1 MILEALVSQLEQ
13 RFQHEKRA
21 RVCMWFDERSE
32 FGRLLPLLE
41 AHVASRTKPPFVLL
55 AYDKAQRHGQIWLKH
70 QVHQRLEAASPGERA
85 KLRFVVYVPLPEE
98 RLDATDRDD
107 DGCLDLLE
115 EFRAVGVFF
124 RIGGKKPTLFSFLK
138 QAGVVL
144 PDGPSDQRR
153 LYEGGRDSLLAKYSA
168 KFVDRPPVFWETTL
182 TPDVAQ
188 SRLIGDVDQSLFE
201 LAADPDA
208 AWAALHEKG
217 LDQELVVM
225 VKERYGF
232 EAPGRAP
239 SDWVRDFVTT
249 VALTET
255 FLGYGE
261 PADFPLKGKL
271 PPLPLRQHHVALVH
285 RWLRDAEYRPAWDRR
300 VEEAEQDVDLTT
312 WAESHPAGRSV
323 AFPHLV
329 WQRWRHTWKE
339 FEAASAKDSTTETFF
354 TNTRTVL
361 AEQAEFLKARDQE
374 IGHWQL
380 LRDLDV
386 LVTACAN
393 ARKDVGAASE
403 ARAHVALF
411 VKHAREIDGAHLEIR
426 YAAEEAGLPAVA
438 KVADRAYAAYTNTL
452 NEAFFKQVAET
463 KSLDGLGLPG
473 VTQQLEKSVWK
484 AHGRRAVVIVDAL
497 RYDCAVAIGERLR
510 GQNVEVTPVLAVLP
524 TVTPVGM
531 TAMLPLSDTAVDV
544 ELKQNSLHPK
554 VGGKD
559 FAARAARLAF
569 LTEFGADCRD
579 ISEVESSSSLPD
591 AGDLLVVYGHEEVD
605 SIGHGQAET
614 LIRHVHLEIERLA
627 RLVRKLHRW
636 GYAGVHIITDHGFIL
651 LDEQKLPAEVN
662 CDKSWCHVLKERYA
676 LVPASADLP
685 LVTLPFAWSS
695 DYRVA
700 VPPGLAFFK
709 AEKSFS
715 HGGAALQELVIPYLV
730 SRGHAP
736 QGKRVAIE
744 IVLPTFELQRPAVKV
759 TVRVAASPS
768 QKDAQQSLSFS
779 ESGRTLSLE
788 VLRRAA
794 DGTATTVL
802 ASKAKELRIE
812 PKDKEQSVTLF
823 FHTAQSF
830 QKGELLELDIRD
842 VETTEQFPPGGIK
855 LTVGRDM

>member
-21 RVCMWFDERSE
+21 RICLWFDERSE
-32 FGRLLPLLE
+32 FARLLPLLD

-70 QVHQRLEAASPGERA
+70 QVHQRFEAASPAERA
-85 KLRFVVYVPLPEE
+85 SLRVVVYVPLPEE
-98 RLDATDRDD
+98 RLDATNRDD
-107 DGCLDLLE
+107 EVCLDLLE
-115 EFRAVGVFF
+115 EFRAIGVFF
-124 RIGGKKPTLFSFLK
+124 RIGGKRPTLFSFLK
-138 QAGVVL
+138 QAGVAL

-188 SRLIGDVDQSLFE
+188 SRLIGDVDQTILE
-201 LAADPDA
+201 LAADPDT

-217 LDQELVVM
+217 LGQELAVM

-239 SDWVRDFVTT
+239 TEWVREFVTT

-255 FLGYGE
+255 FFGYGE
-261 PADFPLKGKL
+261 PADFPLKNKL
-271 PPLPLRQHHVALVH
+271 PPLPVRAHHVALVH

-300 VEEAEQDVDLTT
+300 VEEVETDVDLSA
-312 WAESHPAGRSV
+312 WADGHPAGRSV

-329 WQRWRHTWKE
+329 WQRWRRTWQE
-339 FEAASAKDSTTETFF
+339 FEAASAKESSTESFF
-354 TNTRTVL
+354 SKTRAVL

-380 LRDLDV
+380 LRDLDA
-386 LVTACAN
+386 LVTACAR
-393 ARKDVGAASE
+393 ARKDVNASDE
-403 ARAHVALF
+403 PHAHVALF

-438 KVADRAYAAYTNTL
+438 KVADRAYASYTNAL
-452 NEAFFKQVAET
+452 NEAFFKQIAAA

-473 VTQQLEKSVWK
+473 VTQQLEKSIWK
-484 AHGRRAVVIVDAL
+484 GHGRRAVIIVDAL
-497 RYDCAVAIGERLR
+497 RYDCAVAIGEHLR
-510 GQNVEVTPVLAVLP
+510 GQSVEITPVLAMLP
-524 TVTPVGM
+524 TITPVGM
-531 TAMLPLSDTAVDV
+531 TAMLPLSGSTVEV

-559 FAARAARLAF
+559 FAARAARLTF
-569 LTEFGADCRD
+569 LDEFGADCRD
-579 ISEVESSSSLPD
+579 ISEVESASVLPD

-627 RLVRKLHRW
+627 RLVRKFHRW
-636 GYAGVHIITDHGFIL
+636 GYGHVHIVTDHGFIL
-651 LDEQKLPAEVN
+651 LDEQKLPSEVE

-676 LVPASADLP
+676 IVPASADIP
-685 LVTLPFAWSS
+685 LVTLPLSWAPE
-695 DYRVA
+695 YRVA

-715 HGGAALQELVIPYLV
+715 HGGAALQELVIPHLV
-730 SRGHAP
+730 SRGQAP
-736 QGKRVAIE
+736 QGKRVALE
-744 IVLPTFELQRPAVKV
+744 VVLPTFELQRPAVKV
-759 TVRVAASPS
+759 TVRVAASAA
-768 QKDAQQSLSFS
+768 QKDAQLPIFS

-794 DGTATTVL
+794 DGSATSVL

-823 FHTAQSF
+823 FHTAASF

>member
-1 MILEALVSQLEQ
+1 MILEALANQLEQ
-13 RFQHEKRA
+13 RFQYEKRA
-21 RVCMWFDERSE
+21 RVCLWFDERSE
-32 FGRLLPLLE
+32 FARLLPLLD
-41 AHVASRTKPPFVLL
+41 AHVTSRTKPPFVLL
-55 AYDKAQRHGQIWLKH
+55 SYDKAQRHGQIWLKH
-70 QVHQRLEAASPGERA
+70 QVHQRLEAASAAERA
-85 KLRFVVYVPLPEE
+85 SLRFVVYIPLPEE
-98 RLDATDRDD
+98 RLEASKRDD
-107 DGCLDLLE
+107 EVSLDFLE
-115 EFRAVGVFF
+115 EFRAIGVFF
-124 RIGGKKPTLFSFLK
+124 RISGKRPTLFSFLR

-188 SRLIGDVDQSLFE
+188 SRLIGDVDQTLFE

-208 AWAALHEKG
+208 AWAALHENG

-225 VKERYGF
+225 VRERYGF
-232 EAPGRAP
+232 EAPERRP
-239 SDWVRDFVTT
+239 SEWVRDFVMT

-255 FLGYGE
+255 FIGYGE
-261 PADFPLKGKL
+261 PADFPLKNRL
-271 PPLPLRQHHVALVH
+271 PALPVRQHHVALVH

-300 VEEAEQDVDLTT
+300 VEEAEQDVDLAA
-312 WAESHPAGRSV
+312 WADGHPAGRSV

-329 WQRWRHTWKE
+329 WQRWRRTWRE
-339 FEAASAKDSTTETFF
+339 FEAASAKESATETFF
-354 TNTRTVL
+354 TNNRTVL

-374 IGHWQL
+374 IGQWQL

-393 ARKDVGAASE
+393 ARKAVNAASE

-411 VKHAREIDGAHLEIR
+411 VEHAREIDGAHLEIR
-426 YAAEEAGLPAVA
+426 YAAEETGLPAVA

-452 NEAFFKQVAET
+452 NEAFFKQIAAT
-463 KSLDGLGLPG
+463 RSLDGLGLPG
-473 VTQQLEKSVWK
+473 VTQHLEKSIWK
-484 AHGRRAVVIVDAL
+484 GHGRRAVVIVDAL
-497 RYDCAVAIGERLR
+497 RYDCAVAIGAYLR
-510 GQNVEVTPVLAVLP
+510 GQSVEVTPLLAMLP

-531 TAMLPLSDTAVDV
+531 TAMLPLSGATVEV
-544 ELKQNSLHPK
+544 ELKNNSIHPN

-559 FAARAARLAF
+559 FAARVARVAF

-579 ISEVESSSSLPD
+579 IAEVESSSSLPD
-591 AGDLLVVYGHEEVD
+591 AGELLVVYGHEEVD

-636 GYAGVHIITDHGFIL
+636 GYPSVHIVTDHGFIL
-651 LDEQKLPAEVN
+651 LDEQKLPSEAACE
-662 CDKSWCHVLKERYA
+662 KSWCHVLKERYA
-676 LVPASADLP
+676 LVPAKADLP
-685 LVTLPFAWSS
+685 LVSFPFAWSS
-695 DYRVA
+695 AYRVA

-715 HGGAALQELVIPYLV
+715 HGGAALQELVIPHLA
-730 SRGHAP
+730 SRAHAP

-744 IVLPTFELQRPAVKV
+744 VVLPTFELQRPAVKV
-759 TVRVAASPS
+759 TVRVAPS
-768 QKDAQQSLSFS
+768 AAQEDAQLPILS

-788 VLRRAA
+788 VRRRAV

-802 ASKAKELRIE
+802 AGKAKELRIE
-812 PKDKEQSVTLF
+812 SKDKEQSVTLF